1 MCTAVSWTHGLVASS
16 HVALRYGAVVFHNS
30 SHLSIPQLDGET
42 DDSTSS
48 IKYGVMVN
56 ASAVHG
62 GPVFMNLVNS
72 AALQA
77 IAAAR
82 EEEKGSA
89 NTGINDDDHDH
100 DGDHGAQENG
110 GKVQQR
116 ELPR

>member
-1 MCTAVSWTHGLVASS
+1 M
-16 HVALRYGAVVFHNS
+16 VFHNS

-48 IKYGVMVN
+48 LKYGVLVN

-62 GPVFMNLVNS
+62 APVFMNLVNS

-82 EEEKGSA
+82 EDEKGST
-89 NTGINDDDHDH
+89 NTRMGNHDGDDHGDH
-100 DGDHGAQENG
+100 DHGAQENG
-110 GKVQQR
+110 GNVRQR